1 MPGSSNK
8 TVLFLQAIFSF
19 FTAFI
24 LTALSACATAP
35 QSCFGALE
43 RLDPPGA
50 IQPTAQWGLGTKAG
64 PYIFISGMRG
74 IDPDSNEI
82 VLDLRERVQQAY
94 TNMFFI
100 AADAGAQPE
109 DLIETTVF
117 IRTDAPHPSP
127 EFLTI
132 RQLDN
137 DIRQKIYG
145 DGPYPNRTIV
155 GLTELN
161 GVDANEEVDIFEV
174 KGIFYVPCDRE
185 VT

>member
-1 MPGSSNK
+1 MK
-8 TVLFLQAIFSF
+8 AIIL
-19 FTAFI
+19 I
-24 LTALSACATAP
+24 LTGIILTTLSACVTAP
-35 QSCFGALE
+35 QSCFGALK

-50 IQPTAQWGLGTKAG
+50 IEPTAQWGLGTKAG

-74 IDPDSNEI
+74 IDPDTNEI

-117 IRTDAPHPSP
+117 IRTDAPHPST
-127 EFLTI
+127 EFFAIRRLDNEI
-132 RQLDN
+132 RQE
-137 DIRQKIYG
+137 IYG

-161 GVDANEEVDIFEV
+161 GVDANEEEDVFEV
-174 KGIFYVPCDRE
+174 KGLFYVPCGRE